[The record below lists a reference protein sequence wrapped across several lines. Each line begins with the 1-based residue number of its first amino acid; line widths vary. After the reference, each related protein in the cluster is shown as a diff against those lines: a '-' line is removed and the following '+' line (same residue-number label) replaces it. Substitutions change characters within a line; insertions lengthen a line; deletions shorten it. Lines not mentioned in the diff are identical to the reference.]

1 VFLIRVGIRGNL
13 LGARRRASTI
23 GSRGGCSRNLEVER
37 RSRMEC
43 GLKRIYYLVT
53 FLPEKWYRYMDY
65 FRGILVFLLPSVWTY
80 GLANWTHGSGWQHLA
95 IRPPPHSPLE
105 EKPWNR
111 SKVEATV
118 SESSRPGVCSR
129 RVLEFS
135 LTPGFVRFNEEQKFC
150 KASFIATQLNSTQL
164 NSTSS

>member
-1 VFLIRVGIRGNL
+1 
-13 LGARRRASTI
+13 
-23 GSRGGCSRNLEVER
+23 
-37 RSRMEC
+37 MEC

-150 KASFIATQLNSTQL
+150 NIWAGNDGTVARTHQTEHIYVWGFNATGQLGLRTFVCLFIYFIIYLFI
-164 NSTSS
+164 